1 MKYLLLVSLALTA
14 MFSQDLTQKELY
26 NKECATCHMGFQPQF
41 LPKRSWD
48 KLMDNLSNHFDT
60 DASLSK
66 DSLNKIKAYLEENSS
81 DSKSLHGE
89 AAEFAQSIKKDST
102 PIRISEIPKFQREHK
117 EVTTKMIEQKEVK
130 SISNCIACH
139 KDANEG
145 TYRERNIH
153 IPNFGKSKDD

>member
-1 MKYLLLVSLALTA
+1 MKYLLLVPLVLTA

-48 KLMDNLSNHFDT
+48 KLMDNLPNHFDT
-60 DASLSK
+60 DASLSTDK
-66 DSLNKIKAYLEENSS
+66 LNKIKTYLEENSS

-89 AAEFAQSIKKDST
+89 AAEFEQSIKKDST
-102 PIRISEIPKFQREHK
+102 PLRISEIPKFQREHK
-117 EVTTKMIEQKEVK
+117 KITIKIIDQKEIK
-130 SISNCIACH
+130 SIANCVACH

-145 TYRERNIH
+145 TYSERNIY
-153 IPNFGKSKDD
+153 IPNIGKWEDD

>member
-1 MKYLLLVSLALTA
+1 MKYLLLAPLALTA
-14 MFSQDLTQKELY
+14 MFSQDLAQKELY

-41 LPKRSWD
+41 LPKRSWN

-66 DSLNKIKAYLEENSS
+66 ESLNKIKTYLEENSS
-81 DSKSLHGE
+81 DSKALYGE

-102 PIRISEIPKFQREHK
+102 PLRISEIRKFQREHRK
-117 EVTTKMIEQKEVK
+117 ITTKMIEQKEVK
-130 SISNCIACH
+130 SIANCAACH

>member
-1 MKYLLLVSLALTA
+1 MKYLLLAPLALTA

-41 LPKRSWD
+41 LPKRSWN

-66 DSLNKIKAYLEENSS
+66 DSLNKIKMYLEENSS

-102 PIRISEIPKFQREHK
+102 PLRIS
-117 EVTTKMIEQKEVK
+117 
-130 SISNCIACH
+130 
-139 KDANEG
+139 
-145 TYRERNIH
+145 
-153 IPNFGKSKDD
+153 

>member
-1 MKYLLLVSLALTA
+1 MKYLLLAPLALTA

-41 LPKRSWD
+41 LPKRSWN

-66 DSLNKIKAYLEENSS
+66 ESLNKIKTYLEENSS
-81 DSKSLHGE
+81 DSKALYGE

-102 PIRISEIPKFQREHK
+102 PLRISEIPKFQREHRK
-117 EVTTKMIEQKEVK
+117 ITTKMIEQKEVK
-130 SISNCIACH
+130 SIANCAACH

>member
-1 MKYLLLVSLALTA
+1 MKYLLLTPLALTA

-26 NKECATCHMGFQPQF
+26 NKECATCHIGFQPQF
-41 LPKRSWD
+41 LPKRSWN

-66 DSLNKIKAYLEENSS
+66 DSLNKIKTYLEENSS

-89 AAEFAQSIKKDST
+89 AAKFAQSIKKDST